1 MRVTRSLVCS
11 ATVAVLAGTVG
22 LTAPVS
28 AAFAGSHLGSQAPA
42 TRWVTGMGGGC
53 PMHTTRD
60 AHGNCVEHLD
70 PSNSMYIPDVAAAS
84 TRSRNRAERLQND
97 ANAFCHNRSLA
108 TLKANWR
115 AGTTHPLNPTHYFN
129 PDHSSRGTLHARNPI
144 AALVY
149 DGKIGGVM
157 LNGGP
162 LLPHLG
168 SIPRAH
174 MHGSM
179 QMGTTSGIE
188 MLHVYCTPS
197 LTAAFTPN
205 RLLGVKA
212 AMITLR
218 LKIRPAVMDLR
229 EWQLRAVRHK
239 VRGYCG
245 DRLHH
250 IAVSGPSGG
259 RGPDPVL
266 KAMRTEIRNSLMLL
280 TETQLRH
287 VWHLMRS
294 YRR

>member
-1 MRVTRSLVCS
+1 MRVTRSLVSS
-11 ATVAVLAGTVG
+11 ATVAVLAGTIG
-22 LTAPVS
+22 MSAPVS
-28 AAFAGSHLGSQAPA
+28 QAFAGSNPGSQAPA
-42 TRWVTGMGGGC
+42 TRWVTGMANGC

-60 AHGNCVEHLD
+60 AHGNCVEHVD
-70 PSNSMYIPDVAAAS
+70 PSNSTYIPDVSAAS
-84 TRSRNRAERLQND
+84 ARARNRAQRLQSGT
-97 ANAFCHNRSLA
+97 NAFCQNRSLA
-108 TLKANWR
+108 ALKANWR

-157 LNGGP
+157 LNGAP

-179 QMGTTSGIE
+179 QMGSTSGIE
-188 MLHVYCTPS
+188 MLHVYCTSS

-229 EWQLRAVRHK
+229 ERQLRAVRHK

-245 DRLHH
+245 DRLNH
-250 IAVSGPSGG
+250 IAPVGSGDG
-259 RGPDPVL
+259 GPDPVL
-266 KAMRTEIRNSLMLL
+266 QAMRTEIRNSLMLL

-287 VWHLMRS
+287 VWHLVRS
-294 YRR
+294 YRS